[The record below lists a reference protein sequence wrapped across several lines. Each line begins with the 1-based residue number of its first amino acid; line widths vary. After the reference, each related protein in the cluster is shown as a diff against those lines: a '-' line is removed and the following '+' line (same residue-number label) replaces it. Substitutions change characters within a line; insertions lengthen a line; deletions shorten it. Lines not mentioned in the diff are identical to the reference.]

1 MLGQKRLALEDPKD
15 KDSYGIMLS
24 FSDGAQSTL
33 GDLKLHL
40 LESQKT
46 KDQPRI
52 QMVSQQ

>member
-46 KDQPRI
+46 KDEPRI